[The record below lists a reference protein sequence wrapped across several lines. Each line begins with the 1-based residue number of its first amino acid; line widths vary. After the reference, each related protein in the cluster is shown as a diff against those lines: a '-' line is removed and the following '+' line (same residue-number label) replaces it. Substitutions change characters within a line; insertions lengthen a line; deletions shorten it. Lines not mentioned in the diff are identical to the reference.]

1 MQTMLSGIKPTGRL
15 TLGNYIGAI
24 RQFIQYQDEYDMYIF
39 IANLHAITITVDPK
53 ELKQNT
59 KDLIALYLACG
70 LDPEKVTLFLQSD
83 VHQHAELGWIMTCH
97 SYMGELQRMTQ
108 YKDKTAK
115 GETGITA
122 GLFTYPCLMAADIL
136 MYDADFVPVGVDQK
150 QHVELARNLAE
161 RFNHR
166 YGDIFKL
173 PEPLTPK
180 VGAKIYSL
188 QNPTKKMSKSE
199 ANPKGTINLL
209 DDPAQA
215 RNKIKSAVTDSI
227 GIVQYDPIN
236 QPGVSNLLTILTSL
250 SGESIDSIVSRY
262 QGKGYGVLK
271 KEVGEVV
278 YQFLSDLQ
286 ERYRSIIASGQIDEI
301 LRKGNEKA
309 SRIAEKKLQK
319 VKKKIGFQILK

>member
-1 MQTMLSGIKPTGRL
+1 M
-15 TLGNYIGAI
+15 
-24 RQFIQYQDEYDMYIF
+24 
-39 IANLHAITITVDPK
+39 
-53 ELKQNT
+53 
-59 KDLIALYLACG
+59 
-70 LDPEKVTLFLQSD
+70 
-83 VHQHAELGWIMTCH
+83 
-97 SYMGELQRMTQ
+97 
-108 YKDKTAK
+108 
-115 GETGITA
+115 
-122 GLFTYPCLMAADIL
+122 
-136 MYDADFVPVGVDQK
+136 
-150 QHVELARNLAE
+150 
-161 RFNHR
+161 
-166 YGDIFKL
+166 
-173 PEPLTPK
+173 
-180 VGAKIYSL
+180 
-188 QNPTKKMSKSE
+188 
-199 ANPKGTINLL
+199 L

-262 QGKGYGVLK
+262 QGKGYGELK